1 MPLRRLAVQRTLTR
15 WGVCRLVAPRGL
27 VMAAMAWAWT
37 AAACWMAWCCPVAPP
52 ALGLAAVA
60 PVTLGLRCV
69 TPALHVLLHL
79 RLQLAICRLLR
90 RVWLLVTPVRCQL

>member
-1 MPLRRLAVQRTLTR
+1 M
-15 WGVCRLVAPRGL
+15 
-27 VMAAMAWAWT
+27 
-37 AAACWMAWCCPVAPP
+37 APP

-60 PVTLGLRCV
+60 LVTLALRCV